1 MDMWI
6 WELGVGMGV
15 SVYGTGDGRRE
26 TETGEYLF
34 KGRRERVGSD
44 DQEDRLVVGGAWPG
58 LAWLSVVSVQSLIN
72 NHISYLCL
80 YNK

>member
-1 MDMWI
+1 MWVWKWI

-34 KGRRERVGSD
+34 KGRRERVGWIKRT
-44 DQEDRLVVGGAWPG
+44 DQWLEVPGLACGLVVGCLRPI
-58 LAWLSVVSVQSLIN
+58 IN
-72 NHISYLCL
+72 
-80 YNK
+80 